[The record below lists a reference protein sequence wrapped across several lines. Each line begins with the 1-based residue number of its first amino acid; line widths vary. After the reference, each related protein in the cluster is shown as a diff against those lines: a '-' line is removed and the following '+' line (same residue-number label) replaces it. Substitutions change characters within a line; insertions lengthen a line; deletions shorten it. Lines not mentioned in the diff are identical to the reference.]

1 MKYWGREGK
10 WSILQEKVYK
20 SVKLWNL
27 LLDLEES
34 FGTMETTK
42 AAYNRMFD
50 LKIITAQVCHTF
62 FVCYLECPELCFI
75 SWRT

>member
-1 MKYWGREGK
+1 M
-10 WSILQEKVYK
+10 
-20 SVKLWNL
+20 KLWNL

-50 LKIITAQVCHTF
+50 LKIITAQVCRTF
-62 FVCYLECPELCFI
+62 FVCYLECPELCFL
-75 SWRT
+75 S